1 MTVKK
6 ININGMTKIQ
16 VLKLIYSKD
25 EIKNID
31 CSLPLTTYL
40 NRIPIHDHFFHVMN
54 FNKNIFGALQD
65 IRSIAKNKNIKLIY

>member
-1 MTVKK
+1 MKTKK

-31 CSLPLTTYL
+31 CSLPLECY
-40 NRIPIHDHFFHVMN
+40 NKDHFFHVMN
-54 FNKNIFGALQD
+54 FNKNVFGLLQD
-65 IRSIAKNKNIKLIY
+65 IRNIAKNKNIKLIY